1 VTQKGIWQIRG
12 PEYFYKPPMNVNVTA
27 EVSPSEVGF
36 PEVGFLKVR
45 HLKIGFPKVR
55 LLKIGFPKNSPLKL
69 GFAQV
74 DSSEVNF
81 AKAKDGW
88 PLPSID
94 KLRIPQEVQDT
105 VLMFRIQPLQ
115 GC

>member
-1 VTQKGIWQIRG
+1 
-12 PEYFYKPPMNVNVTA
+12 MNVNVTA

-36 PEVGFLKVR
+36 PEVGFL
-45 HLKIGFPKVR
+45 KVR